1 MFSRVTG
8 AGMMTSDYRKHLSCK
23 VKLLCFL
30 FSSTF
35 FSPLAAQL
43 TCILQCRC
51 GLQYI
56 ILQWAVL
63 TSGVTHQIS
72 DTFIW

>member
-43 TCILQCRC
+43 TSCNADVGYSTLFS
-51 GLQYI
+51 
-56 ILQWAVL
+56 
-63 TSGVTHQIS
+63 SGP
-72 DTFIW
+72 F